1 MSGLASSVIPLLSSW
16 ENYLST
22 HPEGDIPGFAR
33 WVLSQQHTGPSTPK
47 PEQATRSAGPSPSVQ
62 QSTAAPSSLIPPSAE
77 LDDNAQGAL
86 LITRLHGLL
95 RLYSKPIIKELGFTK
110 DLEFGV
116 LVHVAIM
123 NRPNKKELC
132 RQLLIENSTGVEV
145 TRRLAKRGLI
155 TEQPDPNDRRSAR
168 LSVTEKG
175 KQIIYRGYEKL
186 APFHTS
192 FLDALTAEEKRQ
204 LVTLLSRINQYHS
217 SFVYLYGDDK

>member
-1 MSGLASSVIPLLSSW
+1 MSGIATSVIPLLSSW
-16 ENYLST
+16 EKYISA
-22 HPEGDIPGFAR
+22 HPDGDIPGFAA
-33 WVLSQQHTGPSTPK
+33 WVLAKQDPPAQTP
-47 PEQATRSAGPSPSVQ
+47 PPTAPFSP
-62 QSTAAPSSLIPPSAE
+62 TAN

-86 LITRLHGLL
+86 QIARLNGFL
-95 RLYSKPIIKELGFTK
+95 RIYSKPIIKELGFSK
-110 DLEFGV
+110 DLEYGV

-155 TEQPDPNDRRSAR
+155 SEQPDPNDRRSAR

-175 KQIIYRGYEKL
+175 KKAILKGYEKL

-192 FLDALTAEEKRQ
+192 FLNALDPEEKKQ
-204 LVTLLSRINQYHS
+204 LVNLLTRLSQYHTDQLNARPEL
-217 SFVYLYGDDK
+217 FE